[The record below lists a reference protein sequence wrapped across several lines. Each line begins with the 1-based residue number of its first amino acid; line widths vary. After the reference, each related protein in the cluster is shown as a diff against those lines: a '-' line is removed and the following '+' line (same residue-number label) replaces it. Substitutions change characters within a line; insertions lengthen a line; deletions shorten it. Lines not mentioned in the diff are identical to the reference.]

1 MYETEKLC
9 DRVIIIHKGKI
20 VASGT
25 IEQLKRN
32 INKIILRIYLLNVLE
47 VMIMNNIMTIVKK
60 NLKIFYVIVKH
71 Y

>member
-25 IEQLKRN
+25 IEQLKKEYQQDN
-32 INKIILRIYLLNVLE
+32 LE
-47 VMIMNNIMTIVKK
+47 DLFIVCIEG
-60 NLKIFYVIVKH
+60 NDH
-71 Y
+71 E